1 MYSSIV
7 LGVGF
12 MGSSGIAM
20 YLWRDRIGSI
30 FTSDPEV
37 IKLVGILAP
46 IASLFS
52 IVDGLVG
59 VCGGVFRG
67 LGRQKVTPSHE
78 PSHGTH
84 LSPQHAPLHS
94 LPLLPLPSLPSLPC
108 SSYAP
113 PMPLPFPAPST
124 PPSHCHSFHA
134 PSTLLPR
141 FFHAPSTLFPLSP
154 LKVVTL
160 VNVFAFWLLGIP
172 LGAILAFPLHWR
184 VEGLWWGLCLGLVA
198 SSLAYAVLICR
209 LDWQKEAQLALRRST
224 VVPEAEERSGG
235 KATPLL
241 SAEEREHA

>member
-1 MYSSIV
+1 
-7 LGVGF
+7 
-12 MGSSGIAM
+12 MG
-20 YLWRDRIGSI
+20 WEDKR
-30 FTSDPEV
+30 
-37 IKLVGILAP
+37 
-46 IASLFS
+46 
-52 IVDGLVG
+52 
-59 VCGGVFRG
+59 
-67 LGRQKVTPSHE
+67 
-78 PSHGTH
+78 
-84 LSPQHAPLHS
+84 S
-94 LPLLPLPSLPSLPC
+94 LPHTNLHTAPTSPPNTHRSTHSPFSHFLHFPPSLALPMPLLCPSPSLPRP
-108 SSYAP
+108 
-113 PMPLPFPAPST
+113 PLPPTATPST
-124 PPSHCHSFHA
+124 LLPRSFHA